1 MHNEVTSK
9 RKNGVERTH
18 YNFKGQVKSSAEL
31 LRLIKVK
38 REQKTQEDKIE
49 GIKASKYVRGTK
61 ATMAEVE
68 GQRSKPKKPSLN
80 VAKIPTKEVGGHNN
94 KQTKRINLPSF
105 SIASYSQEKNSKFAT
120 SDESRTNVTKEAKKT
135 QSKGCIQIGDPKSR
149 VTKNVMPAVVN
160 DPPEKQQV
168 YEQPN
173 KRASCHNDSLEKQ
186 QGPKKTKRMSGFRP
200 MLIDT
205 FLKQH
210 GVPVEDEEF
219 EIEAEE
225 EDIEREG
232 ENALEEEGNV
242 VNGNIDQIGCFY
254 LK

>member
-1 MHNEVTSK
+1 MQNEVTSK
-9 RKNGVERTH
+9 RKNGVERTR
-18 YNFKGQVKSSAEL
+18 YNFGAQVKSRAEL
-31 LRLIKVK
+31 MKFLQVK
-38 REQKTQEDKIE
+38 REKKAQEDKIE
-49 GIKASKYVRGTK
+49 GIKASRNVRGTK

-80 VAKIPTKEVGGHNN
+80 AAKIPTNEVEGHNN

-120 SDESRTNVTKEAKKT
+120 SDESRTKVTKENT
-135 QSKGCIQIGDPKSR
+135 QSKGCIQIEDPKSR
-149 VTKNVMPAVVN
+149 VTKKVVAAVVN
-160 DPPEKQQV
+160 DPPEKWQIHK
-168 YEQPN
+168 QPG
-173 KRASCHNDSLEKQ
+173 KRASGHNDSHEEQ
-186 QGPKKTKRMSGFRP
+186 QGPKKTKRMPGFRP
-200 MLIDT
+200 MLIDA

-232 ENALEEEGNV
+232 ENALEEEGSV
-242 VNGNIDQIGCFY
+242 VNGDIGQIGCFY